1 MQSMTAAEQTARWCA
16 LLFKASSAADN
27 PSGPTAA
34 PRALAGAPHPVGS
47 ARSLSAPAVSP
58 LALHGDGPCKLAA
71 YNVPIRTRGTAT
83 CSRRAVPQRARESP
97 SRKGGAGAAARN
109 VLCVARRLKGVRCLP
124 HDRCT
129 LYGVLPARFGFR
141 AGCARAAV
149 FGGHVHSRVA
159 RRRLLELLVLAP

>member
-129 LYGVLPARFGFR
+129 LS
-141 AGCARAAV
+141 AA
-149 FGGHVHSRVA
+149 
-159 RRRLLELLVLAP
+159 